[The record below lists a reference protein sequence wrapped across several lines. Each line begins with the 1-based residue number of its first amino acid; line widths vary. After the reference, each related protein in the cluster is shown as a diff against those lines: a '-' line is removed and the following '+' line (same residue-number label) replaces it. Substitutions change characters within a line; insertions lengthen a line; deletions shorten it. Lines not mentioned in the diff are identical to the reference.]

1 MKSYNHLFEK
11 LVDYDNIYRA
21 IMRAS
26 KGKKNRPDVKK
37 VLLRINKYIYR
48 LQDLL
53 NGRKLKIRKHNAVLI
68 NDGIHLKKRLIV
80 KPDFVWEQ
88 ILHHAIVQVL
98 APIFMKSMYKW
109 SCGSLPKRGGL
120 YGKRYLS
127 KYIRENQSK
136 IKYTAKADIK
146 HFFPSIN
153 TDILKE
159 RLKKKIHDKRFLEV
173 LFVVIDSNIAI
184 YEGEDV
190 YMGLPI
196 GYYISQWLANWFLTE
211 MDYKIKQEL
220 KIKCYVRY
228 VDDFVMLHQNKK
240 NLHKALVFLQQYLSI
255 LRLKI
260 KGNYQVYR
268 FIYEKNNREYGRVID
283 FMGFKFYRN
292 RVVLRKSIMLK
303 ATRKAKRMKNKA
315 LNWYEST
322 QIISYLGWFKHT
334 NTFKVYEK
342 YIQPYINV
350 GECKKVVSLH
360 QYRKNKEA
368 KNEVKLE
375 AGRKLRNAA

>member
-1 MKSYNHLFEK
+1 M
-11 LVDYDNIYRA
+11 
-21 IMRAS
+21 
-26 KGKKNRPDVKK
+26 
-37 VLLRINKYIYR
+37 
-48 LQDLL
+48 
-53 NGRKLKIRKHNAVLI
+53 
-68 NDGIHLKKRLIV
+68 
-80 KPDFVWEQ
+80 WEQ